1 MNHRGCKN
9 NIAAKRLHTLYVA
22 LLNTY
27 NLSYELKEVL
37 KQVVNEIIIQEDKT
51 HAEALAVLKKQKT
64 ECEKRISTCKV
75 RYGSGDIDEEIFTIT
90 MEALQQKSAEIEMEM
105 AKVKRNLSNL
115 SSRIDTIV
123 ATCSMLGSLWRNG
136 ELEMCEKIQN
146 LLFPN
151 GILWDKEKGDYRT
164 IEENAALSLIRRIS
178 TDYKNKKEENSS
190 ENSSLVTLCG

>member
-1 MNHRGCKN
+1 M
-9 NIAAKRLHTLYVA
+9 
-22 LLNTY
+22 
-27 NLSYELKEVL
+27 
-37 KQVVNEIIIQEDKT
+37 NEIIIQEDKT

-90 MEALQQKSAEIEMEM
+90 MEVLQQKSAEIEMEM

-151 GILWDKEKGDYRT
+151 GIFWDKENENYRT
-164 IEENAALSLIRRIS
+164 FDCNQALSIIQRIS
-178 TDYKNKKEENSS
+178 ESYKNKKEENPLG
-190 ENSSLVTLCG
+190 NSSSVNLCG

>member
-1 MNHRGCKN
+1 
-9 NIAAKRLHTLYVA
+9 
-22 LLNTY
+22 
-27 NLSYELKEVL
+27 
-37 KQVVNEIIIQEDKT
+37 
-51 HAEALAVLKKQKT
+51 
-64 ECEKRISTCKV
+64 
-75 RYGSGDIDEEIFTIT
+75 

-164 IEENAALSLIRRIS
+164 IEENAALSLIKRIS

-190 ENSSLVTLCG
+190 ENSSSVTLCG